1 MHLGLFLLAAGHHA
15 GGWRFPGAESGTE
28 NFELI
33 SRIARTAEDAKFDMV
48 FFGDRLVTSKDSHP
62 SMITRPD
69 PLIVLAMLAA
79 QTRRIGL
86 AATASTTYSD
96 PFTLA
101 RAFASVDLLS
111 RGRAAWNIV
120 TTVQDGS
127 GNFSR
132 QHHPEPEERYAIAQE
147 FVEVVRGLWRS
158 WDTDPYVRDKER
170 GIYVDTDKLHTL
182 NHVGTYFQVKGPLN
196 VTRSAQGEPVL
207 IQAGSSGP
215 GQQLGARYAEVIF
228 TAQQDLQAA
237 QDFYTALK
245 QQVRAA
251 GRDAAQVKVMP
262 GLMPI
267 VGATSAEARDKLA
280 QLQAFTDQSK
290 AHYMLSAELDFDLT
304 GYDLD
309 APVPALP
316 VDGTTFSR
324 RKLLLK
330 LASDKQL
337 TLRQLYHHVA
347 SSRGHQVVAGTA
359 EQIADHMQH
368 WVDAGAADGFNIM
381 PAYFPG
387 GFEEFTQQVVP
398 ILQERG
404 QFRHDYSGTTLREH
418 LGLAHRG

>member
-15 GGWRFPGAESGTE
+15 GGWRYPGAESGTE

-33 SRIARTAEDAKFDMV
+33 TRITREAEAAKFDMV
-48 FFGDRLVTSKDSHP
+48 FFGDRLVTMRDSHP

-69 PLIVLAMLAA
+69 PLVVLAMLAV
-79 QTRRIGL
+79 QTRQIGL

-101 RAFASVDLLS
+101 RSLASVDLLS
-111 RGRAAWNIV
+111 QGRAAWNIV

-132 QHHPEPEERYAIAQE
+132 SLHPESQERYAIAQE
-147 FVEVVRGLWRS
+147 FVQVVQGLWRS
-158 WDTDPYVRDKER
+158 WESDPYVRDKAR
-170 GIYVDTDKLHTL
+170 GIYMDTGKLHAL
-182 NHVGTYFQVKGPLN
+182 EHVGKYFQVKGPLN
-196 VTRSAQGEPVL
+196 VTRSPQGEPVL
-207 IQAGSSGP
+207 IQAGSSGA

-237 QDFYTALK
+237 QAFYQALK
-245 QQVRAA
+245 QQVAAA
-251 GRDAAQVKVMP
+251 GRDPAKVKVMP

-267 VGATSAEARDKLA
+267 IGRTAAEARDKLA
-280 QLQAFTDQSK
+280 RLQEFTDQSK
-290 AHYMLSAELDFDLT
+290 AHYMLSAELDLDLT

-309 APVPALP
+309 ARVPDLP
-316 VDGTTFSR
+316 HDDASFSR

-330 LASDKQL
+330 IAREQQL
-337 TLRQLYHHVA
+337 TLRQLYHHIA

-359 EQIADHMQH
+359 EEVAEHMLR

-387 GFEEFTQQVVP
+387 GFEEFARGVVP

-404 QFRHDYSGTTLREH
+404 RFRREYRGSTLRAH
-418 LGLAHRG
+418 LGLNDPV